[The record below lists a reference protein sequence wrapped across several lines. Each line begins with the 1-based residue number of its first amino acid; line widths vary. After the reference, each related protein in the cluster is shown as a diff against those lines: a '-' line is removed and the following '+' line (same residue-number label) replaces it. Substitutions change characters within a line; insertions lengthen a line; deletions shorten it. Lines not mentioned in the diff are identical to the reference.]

1 MVYTEGKKM
10 ASHTKIIACA
20 IQKGGVGKTTLSV
33 NLAYLLAEDNY
44 PEKGKS
50 IPRKAHSVTVMDSDP
65 QGNATLTLL
74 TRDKN
79 IDLDLAPSQTTA
91 AFYGWSE
98 DEDGHVTLGNDTPDP
113 KAITIDPVFGAY
125 YTGLIKVIPSH
136 PDALSDVEQLDPDK
150 VYQVAERIRAYAEK
164 CDSDVLIIDCSP
176 QLGMRQ
182 LVAMLAADHI
192 ITPIKSDSY
201 SEKGLT
207 SFTETFIAIREAN
220 ENCQLHVIPN
230 MIDLK
235 SPENQKI
242 IDSMREELGDAM
254 TTNQIPYS
262 NSINKA
268 ITSGRPPW
276 RKAPSGNDASVGR
289 QFRIALSEVLGRCG
303 LVAE

>member
-1 MVYTEGKKM
+1 M
-10 ASHTKIIACA
+10 ASHTKIIATA
-20 IQKGGVGKTTLSV
+20 IEKGGVGKTSIAI
-33 NLAYLLAEDNY
+33 NLAYLLAEDTY
-44 PEKGKS
+44 PVKGKS
-50 IPRKAHSVTVMDSDP
+50 LPRKSYSVTVMDSDP

-74 TRDKN
+74 TRDKD
-79 IDLDLAPSQTTA
+79 IDLDLDPSQTTA
-91 AFYGWSE
+91 AFYGWLE
-98 DEDGHVTLGNDTPDP
+98 NADGEVTLSNNTPDP
-113 KAITIDPVFGAY
+113 IARPIEPVFGVY
-125 YTGLIKVIPSH
+125 YTGLIKIIPSH
-136 PDALSDVEQLDPDK
+136 PKALSDVEQLDPNDI
-150 VYQVAERIRAYAEK
+150 YQVAERIRAYAEK

-201 SEKGLT
+201 SEKGLS
-207 SFTETFIAIREAN
+207 SFTETFIAIRQAN

-242 IDSMREELGDAM
+242 LDSMRSELGDAM
-254 TTNQIPYS
+254 TVNQIPYS

-276 RKAPSGNDASVGR
+276 RKPPSGNDASVGR
-289 QFRIALSEVLGRCG
+289 QVRIALSEVLARCG

>member
-1 MVYTEGKKM
+1 M

-20 IQKGGVGKTTLSV
+20 IQKGGVGKTTIAV

-50 IPRKAHSVTVMDSDP
+50 IPRQSFSVTVMDSDP
-65 QGNATLTLL
+65 QGNSTLTLL
-74 TRDKN
+74 TRDKD
-79 IDLDLAPSQTTA
+79 IDLNLDPSQTTA
-91 AFYGWSE
+91 AFYGWQE
-98 DEDGHVTLGNDTPDP
+98 DADGDVTLGNNTPDP
-113 KAITIDPVFGAY
+113 QAITIEPVFDAY
-125 YTGLIKVIPSH
+125 YSGLIKVIPSH
-136 PDALSDVEQLDPDK
+136 PDALSDVEQLDPNK
-150 VYQVAERIRAYAEK
+150 VYEVAERIRNYADN

-176 QLGMRQ
+176 QLGVRQ

-201 SEKGLT
+201 SEKGLS
-207 SFTETFIAIREAN
+207 SFTETFLAVREAN
-220 ENCQLHVIPN
+220 ELCQLHVVPN

-242 IDSMREELGDAM
+242 IDSMRNDLGDFM

-276 RKAPSGNDASVGR
+276 RKPPSGNDASVGR
-289 QFRIALSEVLGRCG
+289 QFRIALSEVLARCG
-303 LVAE
+303 LIAE